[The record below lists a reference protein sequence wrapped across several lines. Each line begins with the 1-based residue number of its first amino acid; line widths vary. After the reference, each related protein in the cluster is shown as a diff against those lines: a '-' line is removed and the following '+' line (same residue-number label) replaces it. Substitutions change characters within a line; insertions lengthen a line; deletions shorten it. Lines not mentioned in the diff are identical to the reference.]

1 MRRFLLSLV
10 VLLFVLPIKA
20 RDVPFLGG
28 RVNDT
33 AGMLS
38 GPALQELETM
48 LKMHEDSTSNQV
60 VILTVA
66 SLEGEVLEEYSFRV
80 AETWALGQAD
90 KDNGVLILVARDD
103 RKVRIEVGSGLEGD
117 LTDALSGRIIRN
129 EIVPRF
135 RDGDFDAGLVEGT
148 KAVLAAI
155 EGSYE
160 AHESD
165 WDDREGEELIVRLVA
180 GLIFTVVIG
189 IFTSIA
195 VFSSGFV
202 SWFLFLFLIPF
213 WISFPAWILG
223 PTVGWIPFA
232 LYFVGFVL
240 IKIWLAK
247 AGRGKEIAKKWRTIS
262 SSGSG
267 WSSSG
272 GSFSSGGSSFSGG
285 GGSFS
290 GGGSSGSW

>member
-1 MRRFLLSLV
+1 MKRFLLSLIV
-10 VLLFVLPIKA
+10 ALLVLPVQA
-20 RDVPFLGG
+20 RDVPFLSG

-38 GPALQELETM
+38 GSALQELEAM
-48 LKMHEDSTSNQV
+48 LKVHEDSTSNQV
-60 VILTVA
+60 AVLTVA

-80 AETWALGQAD
+80 AETWALGQAE

-135 RDGDFDAGLVEGT
+135 RDGDFDAGLVQGT
-148 KAVLAAI
+148 RAVLAAI

-160 AHESD
+160 ADESD
-165 WDDREGEELIVRLVA
+165 WDEWEGEELMVRLVA
-180 GLIFTVVIG
+180 GLIFTIVIG
-189 IFTSIA
+189 IFTSMA
-195 VFSSGFV
+195 VVSSGFV
-202 SWFLFLFLIPF
+202 SWFLFVFLIPF

-223 PTVGWIPFA
+223 PTIGWIPFV
-232 LYFVGFVL
+232 LYFVGFIL

-247 AGRGKEIAKKWRTIS
+247 TGRGKKIAKKWTTMS
-262 SSGSG
+262 ASGGG
-267 WSSSG
+267 WSSS
-272 GSFSSGGSSFSGG
+272 
-285 GGSFS
+285 
-290 GGGSSGSW
+290 